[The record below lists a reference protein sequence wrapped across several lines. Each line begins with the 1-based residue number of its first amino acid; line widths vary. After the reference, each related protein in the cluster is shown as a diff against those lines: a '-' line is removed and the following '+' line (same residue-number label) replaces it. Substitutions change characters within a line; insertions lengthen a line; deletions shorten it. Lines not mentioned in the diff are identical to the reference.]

1 MKLAFPLLALPVLL
15 ALAGRAPAQTA
26 DQATSQIEVQ
36 PSGEAASAHI
46 VNRDFVFDSRLQW
59 GQEHPTRLMLE
70 IATDTT
76 QRDDAE
82 GYAAATVGATAW
94 ELTGSGRRELWHLSE
109 PGNAGEVAHSQPV
122 FLVRQSGCC
131 GARDSYSVFNLYT
144 GARLFTTTGDNR
156 SDSGAPEPWAVLD
169 VPNSGGLERLIA
181 FHAAYSATDQA
192 AFGDRQDI
200 VGLLTYAAPD
210 KPLARYR
217 FVATG
222 GSVESFMGGSNVVL
236 QQDGKPEQAPSL
248 TLWPAD
254 GKKDPKAIGGFTIR
268 LQLTEDKIIVIPV
281 AGDRPDIAAA
291 ALPSGLRI
299 ETAPLP

>member
-1 MKLAFPLLALPVLL
+1 MKPAFPFLVLPVLL

-26 DQATSQIEVQ
+26 DQATSRIEVQ
-36 PSGEAASAHI
+36 PSGEAVSAHI

-70 IATDTT
+70 ITTDTT

-82 GYAAATVGATAW
+82 GYVAATVDVTAW
-94 ELTGSGRRELWHLSE
+94 ELTAAGRQELWRLSE
-109 PGNAGEVAHSQPV
+109 PGTAGQVARIEPV
-122 FLVRQSGCC
+122 FVVGQPGCC
-131 GARDSYSVFNLYT
+131 GARDSYTVFNLYT
-144 GARLFTTTGDNR
+144 GRRLFTSTGTHR
-156 SDSGAPEPWAVLD
+156 SYSGTPEPWATLD
-169 VPNSGGLERLIA
+169 VPNSGGIERLVA
-181 FHAAYSATDQA
+181 FHAAGSATDDTT
-192 AFGDRQDI
+192 FGGRRDI
-200 VGLLTYAAPD
+200 LGLLTYAAPD

-217 FVATG
+217 IVVTEGDLDSFLG
-222 GSVESFMGGSNVVL
+222 GSDVL
-236 QQDGKPEQAPSL
+236 LQEDGKPEQASSL

-291 ALPSGLRI
+291 ALPPGLRV
-299 ETAPLP
+299 EAVPLP